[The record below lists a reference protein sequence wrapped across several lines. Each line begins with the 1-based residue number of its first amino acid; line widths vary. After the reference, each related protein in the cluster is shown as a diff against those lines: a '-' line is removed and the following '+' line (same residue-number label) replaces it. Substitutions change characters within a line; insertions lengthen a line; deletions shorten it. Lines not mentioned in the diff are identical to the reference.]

1 MKHLNL
7 GPVGVGLGLGVV
19 IGVGVGV
26 VGVGVGVGVGVV
38 VGVGVGV
45 GVGGGESTPVILWQM
60 ASLNMPALSP
70 TSYTHPGVNGVAMV
84 PGWGHTI

>member
-1 MKHLNL
+1 
-7 GPVGVGLGLGVV
+7 VGVIVA
-19 IGVGVGV
+19 
-26 VGVGVGVGVGVV
+26 VGVGVGVGVGVRVV

-45 GVGGGESTPVILWQM
+45 GIGVGVGVGVGIGIEASVNHILLQM

-70 TSYTHPGVNGVAMV
+70 TSYTHPGVNGGAIV